1 MIRIIFYTL
10 LFISA
15 ITAGSTDVC
24 ANTWKYFASSNESNF
39 YYDSKTIISVT
50 KNTATVRVREIP
62 IQADRSASGRATK
75 KGKSS
80 GQERNYIM
88 THNEIDCSSREFRV
102 LETIEVRA
110 GKQVSYLKTAE
121 SSFEKIPSESVIEH
135 IYKIVC
141 KKRR

>member
-1 MIRIIFYTL
+1 
-10 LFISA
+10 
-15 ITAGSTDVC
+15 
-24 ANTWKYFASSNESNF
+24 
-39 YYDSKTIISVT
+39 
-50 KNTATVRVREIP
+50 
-62 IQADRSASGRATK
+62 TK

-110 GKQVSYLKTAE
+110 GKQVSCLKTAE